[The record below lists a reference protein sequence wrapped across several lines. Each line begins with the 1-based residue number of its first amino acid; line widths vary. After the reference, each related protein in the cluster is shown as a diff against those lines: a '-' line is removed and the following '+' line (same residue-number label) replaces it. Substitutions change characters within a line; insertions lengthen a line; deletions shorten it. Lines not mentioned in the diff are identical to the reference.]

1 MISLG
6 LVVHTHTKRECY
18 LGVRTTTTTTKG
30 WSTRER
36 RVDVDTEELIV
47 ARFPA
52 KQATIA
58 SNERKQHG
66 LTIQRICP
74 NLPADAIS
82 RLHAKPSTNFNFL
95 LLLVKVGGQIFK
107 CDVIAFVS

>member
-6 LVVHTHTKRECY
+6 LVVHTHNESENYNNNNKA
-18 LGVRTTTTTTKG
+18 

-52 KQATIA
+52 KQAAIA
-58 SNERKQHG
+58 PEERKQHG

-74 NLPADAIS
+74 NLRAFPADAIS
-82 RLHAKPSTNFNFL
+82 RLHAKLSTNFNFL
-95 LLLVKVGGQIFK
+95 LFITRKTLEENFQM
-107 CDVIAFVS
+107 